1 MSYISRTVV
10 EDALYLFLSQ
20 PAIVFTTTKSRLEW
34 TNFFLTNPTEDS
46 YQNMLYA
53 FAGAVVPTG
62 FRLLIAESDG
72 TVVYDSSRSAVAN
85 QFANINKIAV
95 NSVTNTAGYVINE
108 NHNSRPEIMQ
118 AILSESGNATSLRYS
133 KSVSN
138 ELQYYALR
146 LGNSPSVNVGTIRA
160 SLPSN

>member
-10 EDALYLFLSQ
+10 ENALYTFLSE

-34 TNFFLTNPTEDS
+34 INFFLTSPSADS

-53 FAGAVVPTG
+53 IAGAVVPTG
-62 FRLLIAESDG
+62 FRLLITESDG
-72 TVVYDSSRSAVAN
+72 TVAYDSSRSAVAN

-118 AILSESGNATSLRYS
+118 AILSESGNASSLRYS
-133 KSVSN
+133 KSVTD

-146 LGNSPSVNVGTIRA
+146 VGNSTSVNVGTVRG
-160 SLPSN
+160 SLPTN

>member
-1 MSYISRTVV
+1 
-10 EDALYLFLSQ
+10 
-20 PAIVFTTTKSRLEW
+20 
-34 TNFFLTNPTEDS
+34 
-46 YQNMLYA
+46 MLYA